1 MKLPHFFIT
10 LSLASIIAV
19 TQVWANE
26 GTQADLA
33 KQAQNPVA
41 NMISVPFENSTN
53 YGIGPG
59 VEFQDFDGPHGE
71 DVGLDARYVGRYH
84 RHHSL

>member
-1 MKLPHFFIT
+1 VKVTTGAASKIKLPHFFIT

-19 TQVWANE
+19 TQIWANE

-53 YGIGPG
+53 YGIGP
-59 VEFQDFDGPHGE
+59 E
-71 DVGLDARYVGRYH
+71 DKTDTTNL
-84 RHHSL
+84 